1 VNVLVQIHDGI
12 IVLVPLKKGK
22 MQTVVPLTPFEARI
36 IANELLDKADEAEG
50 ITTRR
55 LDC

>member
-1 VNVLVQIHDGI
+1 MNVLVQIHDGI